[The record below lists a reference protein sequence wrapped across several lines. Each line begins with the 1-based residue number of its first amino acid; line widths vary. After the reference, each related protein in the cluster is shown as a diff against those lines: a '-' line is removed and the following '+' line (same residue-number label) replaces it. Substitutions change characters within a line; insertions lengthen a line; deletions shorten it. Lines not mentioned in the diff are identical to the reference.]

1 MITTAI
7 STTTAGINV
16 RILIDENNSGAYTA
30 MVWDIANEQYL
41 YAGRKQFATIED
53 LIAFIT
59 KKCDLTSI
67 KW

>member
-1 MITTAI
+1 MTTTAS
-7 STTTAGINV
+7 STTTAGTNV
-16 RILIDENNSGAYTA
+16 RILIDESNNGAYTA

-53 LIAFIT
+53 LLGFIT
-59 KKCDLTSI
+59 KKCKLTSI